1 LRHALSFTCLLV
13 ALTTAGA
20 AHATSPDKQLL
31 IVSFDG
37 AGDNRMWVKSREM
50 GKRTGARFTYFL
62 SCTNLIPRDRAATY
76 KAPGKKAGRSNVG
89 FAPTAEDVTIR
100 LDHIWNARAE
110 GHEIASHGCG
120 HFDGRDWTKAEWLT
134 EMASF
139 DRVLKDAWKD
149 AGIGERE
156 PEDWQSFVD
165 NDIRGFRAP
174 YLSAGPALIEAERRH
189 GYRYDASPVARQPEW
204 PAYDD
209 GVYRF
214 GLPLIPEGP
223 KARKIV
229 AMDYNLFVRHSMAID
244 NPSQSA
250 EFEER
255 SYRAFRAAFD
265 REYASDRNPLQ
276 IGLHFPQMNDGAYW
290 RALDRLLTEVCHL
303 EDVGCVTY
311 SETVDLMDAQ
321 RERPV
326 AVTTGPCQ

>member
-1 LRHALSFTCLLV
+1 MRHALSFACLFV
-13 ALTTAGA
+13 ALSSAGA
-20 AHATSPDKQLL
+20 ANAASPGKQLL
-31 IVSFDG
+31 VVSFDG
-37 AGDNRMWVKSREM
+37 AGDNRMWAKSREM

-62 SCTNLIPRDRAATY
+62 SCTNLIARDRAATY
-76 KAPGKKAGRSNVG
+76 KAPGRKAGRSNVG
-89 FAPTAEDVTIR
+89 FAPTVEDVTVR

-120 HFDGRDWTKAEWLT
+120 HFDGRDWSKAEWLA

-139 DRVLKDAWKD
+139 DRVLKNAWKD
-149 AGIGERE
+149 TGIGDRE
-156 PEDWQSFVD
+156 PEGWQNFVG

-174 YLSAGPALIEAERRH
+174 YLSAGPALVEAERQH

-204 PAYDD
+204 PSKDE

-229 AMDYNLFVRHSMAID
+229 AMDYNLFVRHSMGID
-244 NPSQSA
+244 SPSQSA
-250 EFEER
+250 EFEAR
-255 SYRAFRAAFD
+255 AYQAFRAAFD
-265 REYASDRNPLQ
+265 KEYAGDRNPLQ

-290 RALDRLLTEVCHL
+290 RAIDRLLTEVCRR

-311 SETVDLMDAQ
+311 SETVASMED
-321 RERPV
+321 ETKRPV
-326 AVTTGPCQ
+326 AVTTGPSQ